1 MGSILDY
8 NEWLNIYIIDRWQI
22 LGAWEYIEQTR
33 DMVHDLE
40 QRVQKAK
47 DNVETIGKYMQTWNK
62 LPLFER
68 KKEGKTD
75 HMLNLDDRNDRI
87 NKRYNEIRDVGTKVH
102 ALVKVRKILHCT
114 HFCSEMVLVFCE

>member
-1 MGSILDY
+1 
-8 NEWLNIYIIDRWQI
+8 
-22 LGAWEYIEQTR
+22 
-33 DMVHDLE
+33 MVHDLE

-47 DNVETIGKYMQTWNK
+47 DNVETIRKYMETWNK

-87 NKRYNEIRDVGTKVH
+87 AKRYNEIKEVGTKIH
-102 ALVKVRKILHCT
+102 ALVKVCCVLCTKILCHV
-114 HFCSEMVLVFCE
+114 SD

>member
-1 MGSILDY
+1 MTA
-8 NEWLNIYIIDRWQI
+8 
-22 LGAWEYIEQTR
+22 AWEYIDQTR

-47 DNVETIGKYMQTWNK
+47 DNVEAITKLMQTWNK

-75 HMLNLDDRNDRI
+75 HMLSLDDRNDRI
-87 NKRYNEIRDVGTKVH
+87 NKRYNEVKDVGTKIH
-102 ALVKVRKILHCT
+102 ALVKV
-114 HFCSEMVLVFCE
+114 